1 MSKSKT
7 DAYEYVQLQESTD
20 TSFVQVGSN
29 SKKIVVT
36 FAGNMHHGFERK
48 SSLLTLQEDRGDFDI
63 LYLRNKDK
71 WYLGKLKGIGTNIN
85 HSLSFFKKKLKKYD
99 KIIFTGSSAGAYA
112 SMLFGSL
119 LQVDCVIASRGQ
131 TDLEY
136 VLENLWYP
144 PLLRRKKSCSKTWQ
158 KYNRLVDIISEKVN
172 YFVFYEGNTVI
183 GNNHRDLILHGD
195 YHYDLIK
202 NFNNV
207 KKLTSKNE
215 VMEIINQELK

>member
-1 MSKSKT
+1 MC
-7 DAYEYVQLQESTD
+7 
-20 TSFVQVGSN
+20 N
-29 SKKIVVT
+29 C
-36 FAGNMHHGFERK
+36 
-48 SSLLTLQEDRGDFDI
+48 I
-63 LYLRNKDK
+63 L
-71 WYLGKLKGIGTNIN
+71 
-85 HSLSFFKKKLKKYD
+85 
-99 KIIFTGSSAGAYA
+99 
-112 SMLFGSL
+112 
-119 LQVDCVIASRGQ
+119 RGQ

-144 PLLRRKKSCSKTWQ
+144 PLLREKKSCSKTWQ

-202 NFNNV
+202 ILIML